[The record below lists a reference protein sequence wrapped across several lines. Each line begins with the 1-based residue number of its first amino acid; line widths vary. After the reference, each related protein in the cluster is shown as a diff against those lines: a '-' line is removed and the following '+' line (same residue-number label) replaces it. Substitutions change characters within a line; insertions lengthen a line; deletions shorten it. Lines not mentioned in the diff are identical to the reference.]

1 MMVEVDSKLIL
12 FVTVAL
18 FMVIAPVAG
27 KPRGR
32 RGKLWEG
39 VETALAATPDMM
51 KFYQGKTSLGD
62 MTWLQ
67 INHLVKGVIS
77 QMEQIDDGLLEL
89 KEEVE
94 GHGVAYIC
102 TVVVVGLLVAGTVIL
117 ICLEA
122 GLRRYIM
129 DNREWV
135 FQLRKQ
141 IQNLKHSLHL
151 CELALIKAELEID
164 KETRHKTAN
173 KSEATLHS
181 QRSTG
186 SRQIYDISSR

>member
-1 MMVEVDSKLIL
+1 MMVEVASKLIL

-18 FMVIAPVAG
+18 CMVISPVAG

-39 VETALAATPDMM
+39 VETALVATPDVM

-62 MTWLQ
+62 MTWPQ

-94 GHGVAYIC
+94 GHGIAYIC
-102 TVVVVGLLVAGTVIL
+102 TVVVMGLLVAGTVIL
-117 ICLEA
+117 IFL
-122 GLRRYIM
+122 L
-129 DNREWV
+129 
-135 FQLRKQ
+135 F
-141 IQNLKHSLHL
+141 
-151 CELALIKAELEID
+151 
-164 KETRHKTAN
+164 
-173 KSEATLHS
+173 
-181 QRSTG
+181 
-186 SRQIYDISSR
+186 